1 MMIVKYPI
9 KSQYAWMKRTEG
21 EKKTDWCSITN
32 EMRDEALVSPTSI
45 SAIVQWDWDVERII
59 MTIRPFW
66 FSIRIRFNMQKWEWV
81 FSFCFVCGFF
91 VPRRVSNIKNSNST
105 IASNQT
111 DYQIF
116 SASFPTIFLTISK
129 PFSAN
134 CHSRNFNQ
142 FRSIPRERHI
152 HIEMWP
158 IWSTDEVLNCVA
170 CIGFIDGLKVVKHLL
185 KSAASKKLML
195 FQFSTLMQ
203 FSVEHHEWNC
213 NDMLH
218 IRWLQPHA
226 TAQFECSFVHMPL
239 KILGNFHFYGF
250 QDKMLFSNVIQ
261 MENVPMNE
269 FIGFIGDRID
279 VVFVVNFEMPTSQW
293 NESAPHST
301 DIQTL
306 CSSTN
311 NHIIMIDWIIK
322 SVAHFMSENIHKS
335 VELLS
340 KMLKSEERV

>member
-185 KSAASKKLML
+185 KKQRLRSWCYSNSQLWCNFQLNIMNEIVTMCCIFDDFSRML
-195 FQFSTLMQ
+195 R
-203 FSVEHHEWNC
+203 HN
-213 NDMLH
+213 
-218 IRWLQPHA
+218 
-226 TAQFECSFVHMPL
+226 
-239 KILGNFHFYGF
+239 
-250 QDKMLFSNVIQ
+250 SNV
-261 MENVPMNE
+261 
-269 FIGFIGDRID
+269 
-279 VVFVVNFEMPTSQW
+279 
-293 NESAPHST
+293 HSFT
-301 DIQTL
+301 
-306 CSSTN
+306 C
-311 NHIIMIDWIIK
+311 
-322 SVAHFMSENIHKS
+322 
-335 VELLS
+335 LS
-340 KMLKSEERV
+340 KSLETFIFMVFRTKCCFPMSSKWRTCQWMNSLDLLEIESMLYSL